1 MIILAVKK
9 MHHGNISKT
18 QGGVSRCL
26 NFANCRYSGGIIQD
40 SFISRL
46 MPYVEFLTV

>member
-18 QGGVSRCL
+18 QGGVSVDASILQIADRVEV
-26 NFANCRYSGGIIQD
+26 
-40 SFISRL
+40 SFRIAL
-46 MPYVEFLTV
+46 FPD